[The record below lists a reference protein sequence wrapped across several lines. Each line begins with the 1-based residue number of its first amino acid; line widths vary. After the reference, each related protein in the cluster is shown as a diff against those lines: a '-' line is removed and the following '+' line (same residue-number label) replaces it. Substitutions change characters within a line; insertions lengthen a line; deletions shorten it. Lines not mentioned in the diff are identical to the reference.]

1 MTTKKAKELTETKKV
16 KELTETTK
24 AMRHFSIVVYSIK
37 EVEKIIG
44 KAQALTDTSGNFR
57 FNFIA
62 YIKHD
67 RDVKL
72 GTEKTKKTHY
82 HILFKLAQE
91 EKNNNKNV
99 YSKGIGKLLDVKP
112 NKIKVLDYE
121 NFATHVQYL
130 IHFQEHYHYKGKYE
144 LDEIVVVRNDT
155 GKQLI
160 DYFADSKR
168 KKKTDSILNELKIK
182 ISKNEI
188 LYINQAC
195 DFIIEKT
202 GDALLY
208 LNNYKKIEGWI
219 NGMIKGRINPMIPK
233 NMKVILLTGKTG
245 TYKSTYANEFAK
257 KYYNNFIY
265 TAKANDLGD
274 SYIGQTVFLI
284 NEYKSDFFD
293 SLKEDEHLELLD
305 NHSDGQIKSR
315 YFNKNMNNV
324 EILFLTTTYSID
336 RLTEEYEKRYP
347 GNSAEFLRRI
357 SAYYVFTD
365 DKIEKYRHPKNDMIG
380 FELYK
385 TEKNTLKDIY
395 KEKIEEKN
403 IEIQSILDL
412 EV

>member
-1 MTTKKAKELTETKKV
+1 MTGENTKLKV
-16 KELTETTK
+16 YRNIGL
-24 AMRHFSIVVYSIK
+24 VVYSEEELQRILK
-37 EVEKIIG
+37 LAEEATDVKGNEKFDFIG
-44 KAQALTDTSGNFR
+44 WIL
-57 FNFIA
+57 
-62 YIKHD
+62 HD
-67 RDVKL
+67 RDI
-72 GTEKTKKTHY
+72 KTDTTTKDPHY
-82 HILFKLAQE
+82 HILLKLAQE
-91 EKNNNKNV
+91 DKRNNKNITIKAAAKKLKV
-99 YSKGIGKLLDVKP
+99 EENVIEILEYSYFSYHLK
-112 NKIKVLDYE
+112 
-121 NFATHVQYL
+121 YL
-130 IHFQEHYHYKGKYE
+130 IHFQPKFHERGCYSKE
-144 LDEIVVVRNDT
+144 EIQIVRNNT
-155 GKQLI
+155 GKTLE
-160 DYFADSKR
+160 DYLTEPEVKE
-168 KKKTDSILNELKIK
+168 KTNNIKPTSILDELKIK